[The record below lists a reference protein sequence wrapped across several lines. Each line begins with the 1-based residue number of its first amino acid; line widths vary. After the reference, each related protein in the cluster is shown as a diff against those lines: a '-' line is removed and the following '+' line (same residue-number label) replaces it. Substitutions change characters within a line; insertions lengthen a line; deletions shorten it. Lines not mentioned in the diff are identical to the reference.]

1 MSTGAGKR
9 AREDDVGGG
18 GGGASGRLPL
28 ARAGDLGEAALLAAL
43 IANFG
48 RQVYIVNRG
57 CVDNNRYDNVVE
69 YKSTVHSVHASRKA
83 ARAAFRA
90 ELERMFD
97 SLAFDHGGQLPPRME
112 DFLRRPDDGNWLDAA
127 RAAGDV
133 REPAELFKERV
144 LRNRARVADPSDAAE
159 RAQRDAVDALMRG
172 EEGAETHFNFD
183 WAEPWSNDC
192 IKLRCGGVN
201 FFVDDPES
209 VGWSFWMDEGDG
221 EPAEYIEITSH
232 AVAAPQPPLCR

>member
-1 MSTGAGKR
+1 MATGADKR

-57 CVDNNRYDNVVE
+57 CVDNYEHVVE

-97 SLAFDHGGQLPPRME
+97 SLANDVGQLPPRME
-112 DFLRRPDDGNWLDAA
+112 DFLRRPDNGNWLEAA

-172 EEGAETHFNFD
+172 EEGAEAHFNFD
-183 WAEPWSNDC
+183 WAEPWSNGC
-192 IKLRCGGVN
+192 IKLCCGGVN
-201 FFVDDPES
+201 FERDPEF
-209 VGWSFWMDEGDG
+209 VGWSIWMEEGQ
-221 EPAEYIEITSH
+221 EPAEYIEITTH